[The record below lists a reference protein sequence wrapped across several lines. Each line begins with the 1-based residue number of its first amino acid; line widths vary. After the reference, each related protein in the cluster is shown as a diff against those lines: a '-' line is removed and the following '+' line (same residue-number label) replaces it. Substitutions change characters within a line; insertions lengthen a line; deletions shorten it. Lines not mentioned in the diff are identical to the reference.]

1 MRTIIPAD
9 SPGAIYLSEN
19 VYVRLK
25 YAGCLKPVGT
35 SPDGLFLSYG
45 YPGYGK
51 KVCLTKAWLVETES
65 IFTPEGYA
73 E

>member
-1 MRTIIPAD
+1 MKTLISAD
-9 SPGAIYLSEN
+9 SSGALYLSEN
-19 VYVRLK
+19 VYLSLRN
-25 YAGCLKPVGT
+25 AGYLKPVGP
-35 SPDGLFLSYG
+35 SPDGLFLVYG

-51 KVCLTKAWLVETES
+51 KESLTKAWLVETEN

>member
-1 MRTIIPAD
+1 MRVIINESD
-9 SPGAIYLSEN
+9 PGALYLSEN
-19 VYVRLK
+19 VYMCLRN
-25 YAGCLKPVGT
+25 AGYLKPVGT
-35 SPDGLFLSYG
+35 SSDRLFLVYG

-51 KVCLTKAWLVETES
+51 KESLTKAWLVETES